1 MSQVISASPS
11 PDVITINALTKSL
24 PDGPS
29 PNVSTPQVDISITPD
44 PSPSP
49 PSNTWFYL
57 KYALV
62 ILVLAALGFNLF
74 FAVGDVTESVTSFLS
89 PILSLVGIGVG
100 NTVKGTAQTA
110 AEGGKLAL
118 DVAAG
123 TVTTATDLLQGQPTP
138 AKKKVASDADSMTKK
153 MTDKSESE
161 RQVRINPAP
170 SADESTSATQRSG
183 KGRKGGFCYIGEES
197 GIRSCLRVSDA
208 SMCMSGEIFPSKD
221 ICVNPSLRE

>member
-1 MSQVISASPS
+1 MSQVISANPS
-11 PDVITINALTKSL
+11 PDVITINELTKSL
-24 PDGPS
+24 PDTPS

-44 PSPSP
+44 TSPQPS
-49 PSNTWFYL
+49 SNTWFYL

-74 FAVGDVTESVTSFLS
+74 FAMGDVTESVRSFLS

-138 AKKKVASDADSMTKK
+138 AKNKVASDADSMTKK

-161 RQVRINPAP
+161 RQVRINPPP

>member
-11 PDVITINALTKSL
+11 PDVITINELTRSL
-24 PDGPS
+24 PDAPS

-44 PSPSP
+44 PSPPP

-74 FAVGDVTESVTSFLS
+74 FAMGDVTESVRSFLS

-138 AKKKVASDADSMTKK
+138 AKKKVASDADSMAKK
-153 MTDKSESE
+153 MTEKSKSE
-161 RQVRINPAP
+161 RQVRINPPP

>member
-11 PDVITINALTKSL
+11 PDVITINELTKNL
-24 PDGPS
+24 PDTPS
-29 PNVSTPQVDISITPD
+29 PNISVPEVDISIAPE
-44 PSPSP
+44 PRPR
-49 PSNTWFYL
+49 PSNAWFYF

-89 PILSLVGIGVG
+89 PILSLIGVGVG

-123 TVTTATDLLQGQPTP
+123 TVTTATDLIQGQTP
-138 AKKKVASDADSMTKK
+138 PGKKKVTKDAESMTKK

-161 RQVRINPAP
+161 RQVRVNPTP
-170 SADESTSATQRSG
+170 KADETTSVTQRNG

-221 ICVNPSLRE
+221 ICVNPTLRE

>member
-1 MSQVISASPS
+1 MSEVITSSPS
-11 PDVITINALTKSL
+11 PDVITINELTKSL
-24 PDGPS
+24 PDSPS
-29 PNVSTPQVDISITPD
+29 PNVSTPQVDITITPEAT
-44 PSPSP
+44 PQSS
-49 PSNTWFYL
+49 SNAWFYL

-89 PILSLVGIGVG
+89 PILSLVGVGVG
-100 NTVKGTAQTA
+100 NTVKGTAQTT

-138 AKKKVASDADSMTKK
+138 GKQKIANNADSMAKK

-170 SADESTSATQRSG
+170 SADESTSVTQRSG